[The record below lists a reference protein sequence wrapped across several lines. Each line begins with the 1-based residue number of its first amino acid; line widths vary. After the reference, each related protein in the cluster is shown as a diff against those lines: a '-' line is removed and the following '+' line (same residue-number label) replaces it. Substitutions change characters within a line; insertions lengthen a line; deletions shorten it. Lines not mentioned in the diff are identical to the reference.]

1 MDATLTQNT
10 FDSAPAGMPTITVR
24 DLTKRFGAVE
34 AVRDISFEVRPG
46 RVTGFLGPN
55 GAGKSTTL
63 RVLLGLVQPS
73 AGTATVFGMPYGSLP
88 EPTRVVGAV
97 LETQSF
103 TPARSGRNHLRVIAA
118 ASGIDDERVDEVL
131 EIVDLAESA
140 RRRAGAYSLGMRQRL
155 GLAGALLGDP
165 HVLILDEPANG
176 LDPRGIR
183 WLRGLLR
190 GFAERGNAVLLSSH
204 LLAEMAQLADDVVVI
219 HRGRLVTQAPVADLI
234 GDGARARVRSPEA
247 SRLADLLV
255 ANGIDARADGPAL
268 TVVGAELAAVG
279 ALAFDA
285 GIPVHELTRDE
296 PSLEDVFLELT
307 TEEEGSR

>member
-1 MDATLTQNT
+1 
-10 FDSAPAGMPTITVR
+10 
-24 DLTKRFGAVE
+24 
-34 AVRDISFEVRPG
+34 
-46 RVTGFLGPN
+46 
-55 GAGKSTTL
+55 
-63 RVLLGLVQPS
+63 
-73 AGTATVFGMPYGSLP
+73 
-88 EPTRVVGAV
+88 
-97 LETQSF
+97 
-103 TPARSGRNHLRVIAA
+103 
-118 ASGIDDERVDEVL
+118 
-131 EIVDLAESA
+131 
-140 RRRAGAYSLGMRQRL
+140 
-155 GLAGALLGDP
+155 
-165 HVLILDEPANG
+165 
-176 LDPRGIR
+176 
-183 WLRGLLR
+183 
-190 GFAERGNAVLLSSH
+190 VLLSSH

-285 GIPVHELTRDE
+285 GIPVYELTGDE